1 MPLTELSLTTPLR
14 PFRNAA
20 NAAAPDSDDRDETY
34 LTSVDMVSIAALGY
48 DYEPGSLE
56 GIPAA
61 PVKVLK
67 AAKAAKVPRRVLL
80 VTGVDRAYISGS
92 FVIRALAKTGEL
104 SILLAFFF
112 YVYFCSC

>member
-1 MPLTELSLTTPLR
+1 MPLTELSLATPLR

-34 LTSVDMVSIAALGY
+34 LTSTDMVSIAALGY

-56 GIPAA
+56 DVPPA
-61 PVKVLK
+61 PVKALQ
-67 AAKAAKVPRRVLL
+67 AARRVLM

-92 FVIRALAKTGEL
+92 FVIRALARTGMQRDF
-104 SILLAFFF
+104 SPHPVGTAD
-112 YVYFCSC
+112 S